1 MELLDRIKLNARNHS
16 MRIVLPEGYEERNVK
31 AAEIAIEEGLAEIIL
46 IGDPDQISAHTA
58 QLGLKNISRAKIVNP
73 KSHDKKDHY
82 IEMMVELRKNKGLT
96 REEASHLIEDP
107 LYLGV
112 MMIKAGDADGEVS
125 GADHA
130 TGDVLRPAFQFVKT
144 APGISVVSGAFIMIH
159 PVKSFGENGVF
170 VFADGAVHPNP
181 TDRELAE
188 IAVATAHTARTIC
201 GFEPVIAMLSFS
213 TKGSARHEMVDKV
226 VNATRIAKEIE
237 PDLVIDGEFQVDAA
251 LVEEIG
257 RKKAPGSSIPG
268 KANVLI
274 FPNLES
280 GNIAYKLVQRLGGAE
295 AIGPILQGM
304 AAPINDLSRGCSV
317 SDIVSMIA
325 ITANQAAG
333 RK

>member
-1 MELLDRIKLNARNHS
+1 
-16 MRIVLPEGYEERNVK
+16 
-31 AAEIAIEEGLAEIIL
+31 
-46 IGDPDQISAHTA
+46 
-58 QLGLKNISRAKIVNP
+58 
-73 KSHDKKDHY
+73 
-82 IEMMVELRKNKGLT
+82 
-96 REEASHLIEDP
+96 
-107 LYLGV
+107 
-112 MMIKAGDADGEVS
+112 
-125 GADHA
+125 
-130 TGDVLRPAFQFVKT
+130 
-144 APGISVVSGAFIMIH
+144 MIH
-159 PVKSFGENGVF
+159 PNKSFGADGIF

-188 IAVATAHTARTIC
+188 IAVTTAHTARTIG
-201 GFEPVIAMLSFS
+201 GFEPVVAMLSFS
-213 TKGSARHEMVDKV
+213 TKGSAKHEMVDKV
-226 VNATRIAKEIE
+226 INATRMAKEMA

-257 RKKAPGSSIPG
+257 RKKAPGSTIPG

-280 GNIAYKLVQRLGGAE
+280 GNIAYKLVQRLAGAE